1 MDLIADAR
9 EAAAVRLAGHILY
22 ELLESVVSQLLVFDE
37 GIMCFSFGHR
47 KN

>member
-22 ELLESVVSQLLVFDE
+22 EILYAVV
-37 GIMCFSFGHR
+37 G
-47 KN
+47 